1 MIMKIADFNAVPL
14 MVKVRCDG
22 KIYTLVDKI
31 RGTHVAVLDGTGRSG
46 FKRKVRCSEIELHE
60 EE

>member
-1 MIMKIADFNAVPL
+1 
-14 MVKVRCDG
+14 MVKVRCEG

-31 RGTHVAVLDGTGRSG
+31 RNTHVAVLDGTGRSG
-46 FKRKVRCSEIELHE
+46 FKRKVRCSEIELYE